1 MTASR
6 TAIAIPIMIGISR
19 RSLWFMGRI
28 QTLGEGRDTR
38 GLSGKVGVRLRP
50 GCPVAT
56 PDGSAA

>member
-28 QTLGEGRDTR
+28 QTRGEGRDTH
-38 GLSGKVGVRLRP
+38 GLSGKVETL
-50 GCPVAT
+50 
-56 PDGSAA
+56 